1 MFDLEELKR
10 ASGLSVEQLV
20 ALEAQLRTELGEDE
34 LMLELHLVRVLEAL
48 RRGWITMDEALG
60 TEIRAR

>member
-1 MFDLEELKR
+1 MFDVAGLKK
-10 ASGLSVEQLV
+10 ASGLSAEQLV

-48 RRGWITMDEALG
+48 RRGWITTKEALG
-60 TEIRAR
+60 VEAKIP